1 MAMSKKKLT
10 LSIVLCALLAG
21 GVLGASLPAAIGTA
35 QQTVKR
41 LITDPGEGFAMPQEV
56 RYDTERGTTV
66 HALDPHPSYIFNPAG
81 GSLKEDAQFEV
92 WDIASQGEYAFEGMF
107 RGSGRIYSG
116 VAFTGKD
123 SYTITISCDG
133 TPGALV
139 LCSVFNASDGS
150 FVQDGMLSVE
160 RGETD
165 SITITG
171 LSPDEEIYLM
181 LGGIWRNPNTVTVWG
196 SIR

>member
-56 RYDTERGTTV
+56 RYDEERGTTV

-133 TPGALV
+133 TPEHWFSVRYLMHPTAALYKTG
-139 LCSVFNASDGS
+139 CSLSNAGKRIPSP
-150 FVQDGMLSVE
+150 
-160 RGETD
+160 
-165 SITITG
+165 
-171 LSPDEEIYLM
+171 SPDCPPT
-181 LGGIWRNPNTVTVWG
+181 RRFT
-196 SIR
+196 